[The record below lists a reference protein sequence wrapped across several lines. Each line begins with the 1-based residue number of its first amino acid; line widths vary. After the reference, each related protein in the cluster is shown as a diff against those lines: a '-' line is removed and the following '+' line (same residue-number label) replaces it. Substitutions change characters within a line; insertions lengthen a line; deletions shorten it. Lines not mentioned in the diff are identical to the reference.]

1 MDNAYYNFV
10 NDVKD
15 KLKEDLNGRII
26 YEVYPE
32 VDTCIFKI
40 TFREFEFAFPVN
52 KAKEKWIEEGREGI
66 IDIANDFK
74 TAYKEAIENAFFKTP
89 ERKERDRKARMD
101 RIFLISNKEV
111 T

>member
-1 MDNAYYNFV
+1 MDQMYYNFV

-32 VDTCIFKI
+32 VDTCVFKI
-40 TFREFEFAFPVN
+40 MFREFEFAFAVN

-66 IDIANDFK
+66 IDIERDFK
-74 TAYKEAIENAFFKTP
+74 IAYREAIEKAFFKTP
-89 ERKERDRKARMD
+89 ERKERDRKARD
-101 RIFLISNKEV
+101 GSYFLDF
-111 T
+111 